1 MGRHAIATCDRRNFA
16 LRDGTWK
23 SVFSPMSA
31 PPASDPDGGRH
42 DGAPDPGCRDVY
54 TAIMAVREVIRM
66 GHPVLRQVAQPVGAF
81 GTPELRSLVTDM
93 DDTMRALSGA
103 GIAAP
108 QVGVSLRVVIFEVTE
123 NPRYPHVQPIPY
135 TVLVNP
141 VLTPL
146 GEDTEEGWE
155 GCLSVPGMRGLVPR
169 YRRLRYTGYDLEGTP
184 IDRTVEGFHAR
195 VVQHE
200 VDHLDGILYPQ
211 RVRDLRNFGF
221 EDVLAG
227 QMTPMPD

>member
-1 MGRHAIATCDRRNFA
+1 
-16 LRDGTWK
+16 
-23 SVFSPMSA
+23 
-31 PPASDPDGGRH
+31 
-42 DGAPDPGCRDVY
+42 
-54 TAIMAVREVIRM
+54 MAVR
-66 GHPVLRQVAQPVGAF
+66 PVLKMGEPLLRAVAQPVARF
-81 GTPELRSLVTDM
+81 DAQLAALVADM

-108 QVGVSLRVVIFEVTE
+108 QIGVSARVVIFELKD
-123 NPRYPHVQPIPY
+123 NPRYPHIQPVPY

-146 GEDTEEGWE
+146 TDEEAEGWE
-155 GCLSVPGMRGLVPR
+155 GCLSVPGLRGLVPR
-169 YRRLRYTGYDLEGTP
+169 VTRLRYSGFDLAGAPLE
-184 IDRTVEGFHAR
+184 RTVAGFHAR

-200 VDHLDGILYPQ
+200 VDHLDGILFPQ

-227 QMTPMPD
+227 QLTAMPD